1 MLETSSIPAL
11 EAGFNDTQAEREA
24 GRCLLCHDAPCS
36 AACPA
41 GTDPALFIRKLRFA
55 NLTGA
60 YRTIKENNIL
70 GGICGVL
77 CPVGNLCEKGCL
89 ASGIDR
95 PVEIGKLQ
103 RYLVEKGQQEGRR
116 VLAPGEPKTKKVA
129 VVGSGPAGL
138 SCAAEL
144 AKAGYRVD
152 IYERYPEPGGMLRY
166 GIPLHRFPERIFL
179 GEIRDLMELGVK
191 FICSTPLESPEAISG
206 LLGKGYQAVFAG
218 VGQWQPE
225 TLRSDSTPAAN
236 RFSSVQFLR
245 MIRENR
251 EEELKPWINGKTVG
265 VIGGG
270 SVAIDSAETAFHLG
284 AETVH
289 LIYRRGYNQM
299 PATEAEK
306 QSALKLGINFLVLNQ
321 PLDYLRAENGL
332 ITGIKIIRTKLGN
345 PDSNGRKTSQAIM
358 GTEWN
363 LEVDTVIEAIGQ
375 KTESGSPAWYPK
387 LKINEKGLIEA
398 DPATGATSV
407 EGIYAGGDIVRGPA
421 LIVEAVAD
429 GKKAARAMIEFLKK
443 N

>member
-1 MLETSSIPAL
+1 MKW
-11 EAGFNDTQAEREA
+11 
-24 GRCLLCHDAPCS
+24 DAKGLVVTYTLTP
-36 AACPA
+36 P
-41 GTDPALFIRKLRFA
+41 TDF
-55 NLTGA
+55 
-60 YRTIKENNIL
+60 NIL
-70 GGICGVL
+70 DLSSFVCG
-77 CPVGNLCEKGCL
+77 
-89 ASGIDR
+89 A
-95 PVEIGKLQ
+95 
-103 RYLVEKGQQEGRR
+103 
-116 VLAPGEPKTKKVA
+116 
-129 VVGSGPAGL
+129 
-138 SCAAEL
+138 
-144 AKAGYRVD
+144 
-152 IYERYPEPGGMLRY
+152 
-166 GIPLHRFPERIFL
+166 
-179 GEIRDLMELGVK
+179 
-191 FICSTPLESPEAISG
+191 
-206 LLGKGYQAVFAG
+206 
-218 VGQWQPE
+218 
-225 TLRSDSTPAAN
+225 
-236 RFSSVQFLR
+236 
-245 MIRENR
+245 
-251 EEELKPWINGKTVG
+251 
-265 VIGGG
+265 GGG
-270 SVAIDSAETAFHLG
+270 AVAIDSAETAFHLG

-429 GKKAARAMIEFLKK
+429 GKKAARAMIEFLEK